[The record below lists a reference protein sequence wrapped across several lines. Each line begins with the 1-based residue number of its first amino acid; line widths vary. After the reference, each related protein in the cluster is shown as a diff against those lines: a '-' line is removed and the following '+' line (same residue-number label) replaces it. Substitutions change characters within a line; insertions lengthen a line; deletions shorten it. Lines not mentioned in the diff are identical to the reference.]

1 MSAPG
6 AGPRVLVLT
15 VVHHPEDARI
25 RYRQI
30 PAMLAAGFAVTYAA
44 PFTGYGVARPPG
56 MATLDV
62 PRAIGRHRMAALRAA
77 RAVLAGARSRVD
89 LVLLHDPELLL
100 ALGLDRWPAPGPAVD
115 RWPAPGPAVDRWPAP
130 GPARGPAVDRW
141 PAPGPAVAW
150 DVHEDTAAAVALR
163 SWIPALLRRP
173 AVAGVRVAELLAER
187 RVHLLLAEYDY
198 AARFARP
205 HPVVPNTT
213 TVPVQVPPPAGDR
226 VVHLGHLTAARGAPE
241 LLLAAREIRRR
252 TGGTV
257 TTHLLGPA
265 DAATEPAV
273 RAAVAAGDVVWH
285 GFVPNDVAVREIEGA
300 AAGLV
305 LMRDNAHH
313 RSKLPTKAM
322 EYLAHGVPTVAAELP
337 ALTRLL
343 TQSGGG
349 VTVPAGPPE
358 RVGQAAAAAV
368 LALLGD
374 PDLRSA
380 TATAGHRWAAGHL
393 DWAVHAAQF
402 TDVLARWAGTDR
414 AGAGPDQMGADTDQV
429 GAATGQ
435 LGTV

>member
-30 PAMLAAGFAVTYAA
+30 PAMLAAGFQVTYAA

-62 PRAIGRHRMAALRAA
+62 PRALGRHRRAALRAA
-77 RAVLAGARSRVD
+77 RAVLAGARNRVD

-100 ALGLDRWPAPGPAVD
+100 AVAVD
-115 RWPAPGPAVDRWPAP
+115 QW
-130 GPARGPAVDRW
+130 PARGPAV
-141 PAPGPAVAW
+141 VW

-187 RVHLLLAEYDY
+187 RVHLLLAEYGY

-213 TVPVQVPPPAGDR
+213 AVPAHVPPPAAER

-252 TGGTV
+252 TGGAV

-285 GFVPNDVAVREIEGA
+285 GFVPNQVAVREIEGA

-322 EYLAHGVPTVAAELP
+322 EYLAHGVPTVAAALP

-343 TQSGGG
+343 EQSGGG
-349 VTVPAGPPE
+349 ITVPAGPPE
-358 RVGQAAAAAV
+358 RVGPAAAAAV

-380 TATAGHRWAAGHL
+380 TAAAGHRWAAGHL
-393 DWAVHAAQF
+393 DWTVHAAQF
-402 TDVLARWAGTDR
+402 TDVLARWAGT
-414 AGAGPDQMGADTDQV
+414 
-429 GAATGQ
+429 GQ